1 MDNVL
6 AAADLEITASAVQ
19 KMSELFTQVEDDIAA
34 IRVYAQPGGCSGVSF
49 GMTFADKINDDDL
62 CRDHEGFKLII
73 DTASIE
79 HLRGAEVD
87 FLDHGDGD
95 LAFVFNNVPQ
105 QDDAS
110 SGGCGTCG
118 SKSSGCS

>member
-1 MDNVL
+1 MNNVL
-6 AAADLEITASAVQ
+6 TAADLEITANAAQ
-19 KMSELFTQVEDDIAA
+19 KMNELFTQLEDDIAA

-73 DTASIE
+73 DSASIE

-87 FLDHGDGD
+87 FLDHGDGN
-95 LAFVFNNVPQ
+95 LAFVFNNIPR
-105 QDDAS
+105 QDG
-110 SGGCGTCG
+110 GGCGTCG
-118 SKSSGCS
+118 SQGGGCSS